1 MQVAGTY
8 DPSLVALSFAVA
20 CLASYTAL
28 DLGGRIRASKGWP
41 RRAWLA
47 TAALA
52 MGGGIWSMH
61 FIAMLA
67 FRMPLHV
74 GYDLGLTVLSLV
86 LAVIVTGVGFY
97 VIGTR
102 QATAPQLVFSGLFMG
117 LGIVT
122 MHYTGMAAML
132 MPADLAYDRVLVM
145 LSVFIA
151 VGASI
156 AALWLAFRTAV
167 VWQKIP
173 AAIVM
178 GAAISGMH
186 YTGMAA
192 AAFAGHTNA
201 DHAHGLASLAQT
213 DLAFAIAASP
223 S

>member
-1 MQVAGTY
+1 
-8 DPSLVALSFAVA
+8 
-20 CLASYTAL
+20 
-28 DLGGRIRASKGWP
+28 
-41 RRAWLA
+41 
-47 TAALA
+47 
-52 MGGGIWSMH
+52 MH

-67 FRMPLHV
+67 FRMPIHV

-86 LAVIVTGVGFY
+86 LAIVVTGVGFY

-117 LGIVT
+117 IGIVA

-132 MPADLAYDRVLVM
+132 MPAGLVYDRGLVM

-156 AALWLAFRTAV
+156 AALWLAFRTSV

-192 AAFAGHTNA
+192 AAFAAHA
-201 DHAHGLASLAQT
+201 DAGEA
-213 DLAFAIAASP
+213 
-223 S
+223 